1 MREERRG
8 MEFKRDRREG
18 GRSWLRLLYKGR
30 RWCQIFDSID
40 NMALLSISGS
50 SSSSKA
56 PVKVSIEQ

>member
-1 MREERRG
+1 

-56 PVKVSIEQ
+56 PVKVSMEQ